1 MNASLDPSSFD
12 DEEKPLDPA
21 TERVRRKMVRLMV
34 VSIGIMTIGLMAVF
48 GAIVYKFT
56 NLGGSKTENAG
67 ASDSKLAESQ
77 TGSFKSTID
86 IPDGASIVSTAL
98 DGTRISLTLGY
109 SDGKQEIWLYDIATD
124 RMLGKISV
132 K

>member
-1 MNASLDPSSFD
+1 MNASSPPSFD

-34 VSIGIMTIGLMAVF
+34 ISIGIMMIGLMAVF

-56 NLGGSKTENAG
+56 NLGGKS
-67 ASDSKLAESQ
+67 SDDSAVSSNNLDTFETA
-77 TGSFKSTID
+77 ID
-86 IPDGASIVSTAL
+86 IPEGATIVSTAL
-98 DGTRISLTLGY
+98 DGTRVSLTLSY
-109 SDGKQEIWLYDIATD
+109 SDGKQEIWFYDIATD
-124 RMLGKISV
+124 RMLGKIAV